1 MAIHFPDSTDLERP
15 FFTKISAV
23 SLDIAPTIV
32 MRIDDVGD
40 LTCKHASA
48 SCAVFNLYHLSQL
61 YSPIY
66 YLLNSQLF
74 SLI

>member
-1 MAIHFPDSTDLERP
+1 MTIHFLDTIDLERP
-15 FFTKISAV
+15 FLTQILAK

-48 SCAVFNLYHLSQL
+48 SCAVFNLYRLSQL

-74 SLI
+74 PLI